1 MRHTLD
7 AQNGRTLEFHK
18 YQALGNDYV
27 VLEAEGLQ
35 SNLQPH
41 SVRLLCDRHFGIGS
55 DGILVEGPAPQGAFG
70 LRILNPD
77 GSEAEKSGNGL
88 RIFAR
93 YLWDSGRVGHET
105 FDVVTLGGTVR
116 CEVRESGRG
125 VFVEMGS
132 ASFDSERIPVSGPA
146 REVVSESI
154 DVDGE

>member
-70 LRILNPD
+70 LRILTRTALKPRRAATGCASSLATCGTPD
-77 GSEAEKSGNGL
+77 EWAMRPSTSS
-88 RIFAR
+88 R
-93 YLWDSGRVGHET
+93 
-105 FDVVTLGGTVR
+105 
-116 CEVRESGRG
+116 
-125 VFVEMGS
+125 
-132 ASFDSERIPVSGPA
+132 
-146 REVVSESI
+146 
-154 DVDGE
+154 